1 MRPTARR
8 ALGTFHVLCTIL
20 VVRVAGAQDLDVHA
34 DAVELD
40 ARSGRLGVRG
50 HVWADAGPFHLTSDA
65 LHLTR
70 SARGVHI
77 DGDAELRFCPC
88 LGTPFALSF
97 SGATVA
103 PPGDLMLR
111 SPVARLYGVP
121 FLWAPWFWLRS
132 PARPGLLPPE
142 IGWRASD
149 GLFVGGG
156 VHLPWR
162 SGELDGGLDVRAGG
176 YAQGG
181 FATAATLVTP
191 ASSTKIAFDRHA
203 YSLRGENGLA
213 VDARGAIEEHRGTT
227 FAWDADI
234 VRGARG
240 LYATT
245 DLEAASR
252 PWDRAAAE
260 ASARGDGM
268 LVALSARGVGRR
280 GGEGSGW
287 DAGGPGLVLRAA
299 GALGRAGAYDATAD
313 GAVWKTNGDSVGFG
327 RLDAGAEVAT
337 RMGPVGARL
346 ASRVGG
352 AASARGTAYGLDGAI
367 ATRAALT
374 LPLARGFGDGADPV
388 RHRIDPEIAVGGV
401 SGRDEGVLL
410 FGTGRGASAVA
421 GTVAVPEVGLKTS
434 LGRWASGAGIELGA
448 HAGALVD
455 RLRARAALRWRA
467 AASARLVAVVA
478 DGGYVAGEGYALG
491 ARARLGPTDG
501 FSLRA
506 HVEARE
512 GIDPI
517 PARALT
523 DASTSVG
530 AGFLSREGVSLGGRA
545 NAPIFPWLSVWAGAD
560 GDATAIEL
568 LDVVAGIELRDRCG
582 CLGLRVTGSHRLGRE
597 GVDVWATID
606 VVPPR
611 PR

>member
-1 MRPTARR
+1 MARS
-8 ALGTFHVLCTIL
+8 AH
-20 VVRVAGAQDLDVHA
+20 AQDLDVHA
-34 DAVELD
+34 DTVELD

-50 HVWADAGPFHLTSDA
+50 HVWADAGPFHLTSNA
-65 LHLTR
+65 LRLWRSGRGLHL
-70 SARGVHI
+70 

-162 SGELDGGLDVRAGG
+162 SGEPDGGLDVRAGG

-181 FATAATLVTP
+181 FATTATLLTP

-203 YSLRGENGLA
+203 YSLRGENGLV
-213 VDARGAIEEHRGTT
+213 VDARGALDEPRGTAL
-227 FAWDADI
+227 AWDADV

-252 PWDRAAAE
+252 TWDRATVE
-260 ASARGDGM
+260 ASAREGGV
-268 LVALSARGVGRR
+268 LVALPVRGVARR
-280 GGEGSGW
+280 GGEGAGW
-287 DAGGPGLVLRAA
+287 DAGGPGLALRAA
-299 GALGRAGAYDATAD
+299 GALGSAGAYDATAD

-327 RLDAGAEVAT
+327 RLDGGAEVAT
-337 RMGPVGARL
+337 RLGPVGARL
-346 ASRVGG
+346 GSRVGG
-352 AASARGTAYGLDGAI
+352 AASARGSAYGLDGAI

-374 LPLARGFGDGADPV
+374 LPLARGFGDGPDPV
-388 RHRIDPEIAVGGV
+388 RHRIDPELALGGV

-410 FGTGRGASAVA
+410 FGTGRGASAVTS
-421 GTVAVPEVGLKTS
+421 TVAVPEVGLGTS
-434 LGRWASGAGIELGA
+434 LGRWASGAGLELGA
-448 HAGALVD
+448 HFGALLD

-467 AASARLVAVVA
+467 AASARLVALVA
-478 DGGYVAGEGYALG
+478 DGGLVAGEGYAL
-491 ARARLGPTDG
+491 AVRARLGPSDG

-512 GIDPI
+512 GIDPVA
-517 PARALT
+517 ARALT

-530 AGFLSREGVSLGGRA
+530 VGFLSREGVSFGGRA
-545 NAPIFPWLSVWAGAD
+545 NAPIFPWFSAWAGAD
-560 GDATAIEL
+560 GDATAVEL
-568 LDVVAGIELRDRCG
+568 LGVAGGVELRDKCG
-582 CLGLRVTGSHRLGRE
+582 CLGLRVTASHRLGRE